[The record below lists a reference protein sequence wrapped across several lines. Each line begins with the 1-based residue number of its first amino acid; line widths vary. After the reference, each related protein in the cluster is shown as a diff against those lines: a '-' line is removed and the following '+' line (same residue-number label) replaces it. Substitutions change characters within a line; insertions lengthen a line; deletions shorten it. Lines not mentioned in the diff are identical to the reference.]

1 MIFTEIAMEKSPT
14 QLPVNHDPLEPVDSV
29 TKARIMYA
37 KAKQFW
43 ANMLVWPSSSK
54 LDLFQGKNLEVHSN
68 KNVDAFNVPVTG
80 LGAGDQAVD
89 GAQLVWICHL
99 MGWGGEQKTIV
110 T

>member
-1 MIFTEIAMEKSPT
+1 M
-14 QLPVNHDPLEPVDSV
+14 
-29 TKARIMYA
+29 
-37 KAKQFW
+37 
-43 ANMLVWPSSSK
+43 
-54 LDLFQGKNLEVHSN
+54 FQGKNLEVHSN

-110 T
+110 I